1 MFNTIHHFKT
11 YQNIFWSWV
20 FKWLYRLKTSP
31 VFKGKILLRPFLY
44 VQRNNFFIKMVQLT
58 KGPTIQNVD
67 VLVRISKCV

>member
-1 MFNTIHHFKT
+1 MFKTIHHFKT
-11 YQNIFWSWV
+11 YQNIFWSW
-20 FKWLYRLKTSP
+20 